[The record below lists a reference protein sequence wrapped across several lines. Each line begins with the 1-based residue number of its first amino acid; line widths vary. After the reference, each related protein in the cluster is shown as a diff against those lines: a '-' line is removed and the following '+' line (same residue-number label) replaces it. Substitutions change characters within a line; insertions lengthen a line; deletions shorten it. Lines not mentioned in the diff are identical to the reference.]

1 MIIIVKSCPTK
12 NKNKQADGNGT
23 YGGASLGRRTE
34 LEDSSARGNS
44 DSASSNGTGGSQAV
58 SIDRSSNEGC
68 HIVSGDGGTISNSS
82 SGTSGACVILR
93 ICSIT
98 SRIER
103 RNKVI
108 CAVGSHSENA
118 GAAERDG
125 HGVVALGNWVSGT
138 ASTSGKD

>member
-58 SIDRSSNEGC
+58 SRDRSSNEGG
-68 HIVSGDGGTISNSS
+68 HIVSGDGGTVSNSS
-82 SGTSGACVILR
+82 GGTSGACVILR
-93 ICSIT
+93 VCCIV
-98 SRIER
+98 SRVQG
-103 RNKVI
+103 RNEVI
-108 CAVGSHSENA
+108 LAVGSHGENA
-118 GAAERDG
+118 GVT
-125 HGVVALGNWVSGT
+125 HGDAHRVVALGNWVGGT
-138 ASTSGKD
+138 ASTSGED